1 MAWGPLT
8 PLFLL
13 EPVSLCNLS
22 FCCGIAL
29 SSGRGK
35 NMFSTSRASGHL
47 LATLSLL
54 GLARA
59 KINNDASAFEIK
71 FNDSSVGPDGMFLFL
86 PLDACC
92 VTYRFC
98 SRLTPLDRP
107 VELHCSG
114 RPGQLTVHCC
124 VTFSRQNFTVGEC
137 QCRVF
142 YAGIYMSTA
151 R

>member
-1 MAWGPLT
+1 
-8 PLFLL
+8 
-13 EPVSLCNLS
+13 
-22 FCCGIAL
+22 
-29 SSGRGK
+29 
-35 NMFSTSRASGHL
+35 MFSTSRASGHL

-59 KINNDASAFEIK
+59 EINNDASAFVIK
-71 FNDSSVGPDGMFLFL
+71 FNDSSVGPDGMFL
-86 PLDACC
+86 PLGACC
-92 VTYRFC
+92 VTY
-98 SRLTPLDRP
+98 STAPAARLTPLDRP

-114 RPGQLTVHCC
+114 RPRQLAVYRC
-124 VTFSRQNFTVGEC
+124 VTFGRQNFTGREC